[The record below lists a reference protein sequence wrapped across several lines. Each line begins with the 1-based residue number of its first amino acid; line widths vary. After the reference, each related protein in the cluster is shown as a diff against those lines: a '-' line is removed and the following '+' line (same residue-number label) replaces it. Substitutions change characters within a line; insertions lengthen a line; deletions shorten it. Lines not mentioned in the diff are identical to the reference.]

1 MKKLL
6 SMTLAFAMVFLAGCQ
21 QSGGTTTP
29 TTSQEP
35 STGSLTDGT
44 YTASK
49 PGMNADVEVEVTI
62 ADGKISDVKVTSD
75 EETPGIGGILVNSKG
90 ELKTNGGESPVT
102 RIPAAIVAGQTLKV
116 DTVTG
121 ATISSYAI
129 INAVADCIEQAG
141 GSKADFQT
149 EVAATPAE
157 DVSADVVVVGG
168 GGAGLVAAIAAG
180 ESGAKVVIIEKN
192 GEVGGDT
199 LVCGAIYNTPDEKL
213 QKEVTM
219 TDTVKTTVE
228 KALSEKPVSDE
239 HKALQ
244 AEVKKQWDQYKADG
258 RTDLFDSKEWYALQ
272 TWINGDEVA
281 NLDLVK
287 KLCYDSYDAYEWI
300 KDDLGMGFDD
310 KISQGAG
317 SLWQRTHTSTMKMG
331 TGFISTYLDKIGA
344 MDNVT
349 IVTEATGKSLVK
361 TDGKITGVVCEDK
374 NGNEFTVTANKGVV
388 FSTGGF
394 AANSK
399 MVQEYNTSGKWDD
412 LSKLMTTNRTS
423 SSQGDGIVMAKE
435 AGASL
440 TDMEQIQLLYLGNTK
455 DGQLTKYPP
464 RDVNGTD
471 QLIFINKNG
480 ERFVREDGRR
490 DEICLGV
497 LSQPD
502 AIFYMLESGDGKGY
516 VDIKDPEWRSAD
528 GFTFEYLEKNGYII
542 VADTLDEMAEKL
554 GCDKATLQAT
564 VDTFNNCV
572 DGKETDEF
580 GRTLY
585 SVKLEN
591 GPWVATPRQACVH
604 HTMGG
609 VTIDT
614 DTRVLDESGKAIEGL
629 YAAGEITGGIHG
641 ANRLGGNAVVDT
653 VVFGKAAGEQVIA
666 DNK

>member
-1 MKKLL
+1 MKKIITM
-6 SMTLAFAMVFLAGCQ
+6 SLAGALLLA
-21 QSGGTTTP
+21 SGCANKPAG
-29 TTSQEP
+29 SNAGA
-35 STGSLTDGT
+35 TGSLKDGT
-44 YTASK
+44 YTAAK
-49 PGMNADVEVEVTI
+49 PGMNADVEVEVKI
-62 ADGKISDVKVTSD
+62 ANGKIDAVTVTSN
-75 EETPGIGGILVNSKG
+75 EETPGIGGELVNAKG
-90 ELKTNGGESPVT
+90 EVKTNGGESPIT
-102 RIPAAIVAGQTLKV
+102 LIPKRIVEAQSIKV
-116 DTVTG
+116 DSVTG
-121 ATISSYAI
+121 ATITSYAI
-129 INAVADCIEQAG
+129 MNAVGDAIEQAG
-141 GSKADFQT
+141 GNKDDFKT
-149 EVAATPAE
+149 EVKSDEKIE
-157 DVSADVVVVGG
+157 DMTSDVVVVGG
-168 GGAGLVAAIAAG
+168 GGAGLAAAIAAG
-180 ESGAKVVIIEKN
+180 ADGATVTVIEKN

-244 AEVKKQWDQYKADG
+244 AEVKKQWDKYKADG

-272 TWINGDEVA
+272 TWINGDKVA

-361 TDGKITGVVCEDK
+361 SDDKITGVVCEDK

-388 FSTGGF
+388 LSTGGF

>member
-21 QSGGTTTP
+21 QSGGTTPP

-62 ADGKISDVKVTSD
+62 ADGKISDVKVTNDS
-75 EETPGIGGILVNSKG
+75 ETPGIGGVLENSKG
-90 ELKTNGGESPVT
+90 EIKTNGGESPVT

-199 LVCGAIYNTPDEKL
+199 LVCGAIYNAPDEAL

-219 TDTVKTTVE
+219 TDSVKTTIE
-228 KALSEKPVSDE
+228 KALAEEPVSEE

-244 AEVKKQWDQYKADG
+244 AEVQKQWDEYKASG

-272 TWINGDEVA
+272 TWINGDKVG

-287 KLCYDSYDAYEWI
+287 KLCYDAFEDYQYIE
-300 KDDLGMGFDD
+300 GMGMEFSD
-310 KISQGAG
+310 KINQGAG
-317 SLWQRTHTSTMKMG
+317 SLWQRTHTSTMQMG
-331 TGFISTYLDKIGA
+331 TGFISTYLDKIDA

-349 IVTEATGKSLVK
+349 IITEAAGKSLVV
-361 TDGKITGVVCEDK
+361 TDGKVTGVVCEDQH
-374 NGNEFTVTANKGVV
+374 GNEFTATASKGVV
-388 FSTGGF
+388 LATGGF

-399 MVQEYNTSGKWDD
+399 MVQEHNTSGKWND
-412 LSKLMTTNRTS
+412 LSKTMTTNRTS
-423 SSQGDGIVMAKE
+423 CSQGDGIVMAE
-435 AGASL
+435 AIGASL
-440 TDMEQIQLLYLGNTK
+440 TDMDQIQLLYLGNLK

-464 RDVNGTD
+464 RDANGTD
-471 QLIFINKNG
+471 QLIFVNKNG

-490 DEICLGV
+490 DQICLGV

-502 AIFYMLESGDGKGY
+502 AMFYMLECGDGAGY
-516 VDIKDPEWRSAD
+516 VDINDPDWRSAD
-528 GFTFEYLEKNGYII
+528 GFTFDYLKDNGYIL
-542 VADTLDEMAEKL
+542 VADTLEEMAEQI
-554 GCDKATLQAT
+554 GCDPETLKAT
-564 VDTFNNCV
+564 VDTFNACV
-572 DGKETDEF
+572 DGTATDEF
-580 GRTLY
+580 ERTLFT
-585 SVKLEN
+585 VKLEN
-591 GPWVATPRQACVH
+591 GPWVATARQACVH

-609 VTIDT
+609 LTIDT
-614 DTRVLDESGKAIEGL
+614 ETHVLDESGKPISGL

-653 VVFGKAAGEQVIA
+653 VVFGRAAGEQVIA

>member
-1 MKKLL
+1 M
-6 SMTLAFAMVFLAGCQ
+6 
-21 QSGGTTTP
+21 
-29 TTSQEP
+29 
-35 STGSLTDGT
+35 
-44 YTASK
+44 
-49 PGMNADVEVEVTI
+49 
-62 ADGKISDVKVTSD
+62 
-75 EETPGIGGILVNSKG
+75 
-90 ELKTNGGESPVT
+90 KTNGGESPIT
-102 RIPAAIVAGQTLKV
+102 LIPKRIVEGQSIKV
-116 DTVTG
+116 DSVTG
-121 ATISSYAI
+121 ATITSYAI
-129 INAVADCIEQAG
+129 MNAVGDAIEQAG
-141 GSKADFQT
+141 GNKDDFKT
-149 EVAATPAE
+149 EVKSSEKLE
-157 DVSADVVVVGG
+157 DMTSDVVVVGG
-168 GGAGLVAAIAAG
+168 GGAGLAAAIAAG
-180 ESGAKVVIIEKN
+180 ADGATVTVIEKN

-228 KALSEKPVSDE
+228 KALSEKPISDE

-244 AEVKKQWDQYKADG
+244 AEVKKQWDKYKADG

-272 TWINGDEVA
+272 TWINGDKVG

-317 SLWQRTHTSTMKMG
+317 SLWQRTHTSKMKMG
-331 TGFISTYLDKIGA
+331 TGFISTYLDKIDA

-361 TDGKITGVVCEDK
+361 K
-374 NGNEFTVTANKGVV
+374 
-388 FSTGGF
+388 
-394 AANSK
+394 
-399 MVQEYNTSGKWDD
+399 DD

-528 GFTFEYLEKNGYII
+528 GFTFEYLEKNGYIV

-564 VDTFNNCV
+564 VDAFNNCV

>member
-1 MKKLL
+1 MKKIITM
-6 SMTLAFAMVFLAGCQ
+6 SLAGALLLA
-21 QSGGTTTP
+21 SGCANKPAG
-29 TTSQEP
+29 SNAGA
-35 STGSLTDGT
+35 TGSLKDGT
-44 YTASK
+44 YTAAK
-49 PGMNADVEVEVTI
+49 PGMNADVEVEVKI
-62 ADGKISDVKVTSD
+62 ANGKIGAVTVTGN
-75 EETPGIGGILVNSKG
+75 EETPGIGGELVNAKG
-90 ELKTNGGESPVT
+90 EVKTNGGESPIT
-102 RIPAAIVAGQTLKV
+102 LIPKRIVEAQSIKV
-116 DTVTG
+116 DSVTG
-121 ATISSYAI
+121 ATITSYAI
-129 INAVADCIEQAG
+129 MNAVGDAIEQAG
-141 GSKADFQT
+141 GNKDDFKT
-149 EVAATPAE
+149 EVKSDEKIE
-157 DVSADVVVVGG
+157 DMTSDVVVVGG
-168 GGAGLVAAIAAG
+168 GGAGLAAAIAAG
-180 ESGAKVVIIEKN
+180 ADGATVTVIEKN

-244 AEVKKQWDQYKADG
+244 AEVKKQWDKYKADG

-272 TWINGDEVA
+272 TWINGDKVA

-361 TDGKITGVVCEDK
+361 SDDKITGVVCEDK

-388 FSTGGF
+388 LSTGGF

-554 GCDKATLQAT
+554 GCDKSTLQAT

>member
-1 MKKLL
+1 
-6 SMTLAFAMVFLAGCQ
+6 
-21 QSGGTTTP
+21 
-29 TTSQEP
+29 
-35 STGSLTDGT
+35 
-44 YTASK
+44 
-49 PGMNADVEVEVTI
+49 
-62 ADGKISDVKVTSD
+62 
-75 EETPGIGGILVNSKG
+75 
-90 ELKTNGGESPVT
+90 
-102 RIPAAIVAGQTLKV
+102 
-116 DTVTG
+116 
-121 ATISSYAI
+121 
-129 INAVADCIEQAG
+129 
-141 GSKADFQT
+141 
-149 EVAATPAE
+149 
-157 DVSADVVVVGG
+157 
-168 GGAGLVAAIAAG
+168 
-180 ESGAKVVIIEKN
+180 
-192 GEVGGDT
+192 
-199 LVCGAIYNTPDEKL
+199 
-213 QKEVTM
+213 M

-244 AEVKKQWDQYKADG
+244 AEVKKQWDKYKADG
-258 RTDLFDSKEWYALQ
+258 RTDLFDTKEWYALQ
-272 TWINGDEVA
+272 TWINGDKVG

-287 KLCYDSYDAYEWI
+287 KLCYDSYDAYECI

-317 SLWQRTHTSTMKMG
+317 SLWQRTHTSKMKMG
-331 TGFISTYLDKIGA
+331 TGFISTYLDKIDA

-361 TDGKITGVVCEDK
+361 KDDKITGVVCADR

-388 FSTGGF
+388 LSTGGF

-423 SSQGDGIVMAKE
+423 CSQGDGIVMAKE

-528 GFTFEYLEKNGYII
+528 GFTFEYLEKNGYIV

-564 VDTFNNCV
+564 VDAFNNCV

>member
-21 QSGGTTTP
+21 QSGGTTP

-62 ADGKISDVKVTSD
+62 ADGKISEVKVTNDS
-75 EETPGIGGILVNSKG
+75 ETPGIGGVLENSKG
-90 ELKTNGGESPVT
+90 EIKTNGGESPVT

-149 EVAATPAE
+149 EVAATPTE

-199 LVCGAIYNTPDEKL
+199 LVCGAIYNAPDEAL

-219 TDTVKTTVE
+219 TDSVKTTIE
-228 KALSEKPVSDE
+228 KALAEEPVSEE

-244 AEVKKQWDQYKADG
+244 AEVQKQWDEYKASG

-272 TWINGDEVA
+272 TWINGDKVG

-287 KLCYDSYDAYEWI
+287 KLCYDAFEDYQYIE
-300 KDDLGMGFDD
+300 GMGMEFSD
-310 KISQGAG
+310 KINQGAG
-317 SLWQRTHTSTMKMG
+317 SLWQRTHTSTMQMG
-331 TGFISTYLDKIGA
+331 TGFISTYLDKIDA

-349 IVTEATGKSLVK
+349 IITEAAGKSLVV
-361 TDGKITGVVCEDK
+361 TDGKVTGVVCEDQH
-374 NGNEFTVTANKGVV
+374 GNEFTATASKGVV
-388 FSTGGF
+388 LATGGF

-399 MVQEYNTSGKWDD
+399 MVQEHNTSGKWND
-412 LSKLMTTNRTS
+412 LSKTMTTNRTS
-423 SSQGDGIVMAKE
+423 CSQGDGIVMAE
-435 AGASL
+435 AIGASL
-440 TDMEQIQLLYLGNTK
+440 TDMDQIQLLYLGNLK

-464 RDVNGTD
+464 RDANGTD
-471 QLIFINKNG
+471 QLILTRTVKDS
-480 ERFVREDGRR
+480 FVK
-490 DEICLGV
+490 
-497 LSQPD
+497 
-502 AIFYMLESGDGKGY
+502 M
-516 VDIKDPEWRSAD
+516 VDVTKSA
-528 GFTFEYLEKNGYII
+528 
-542 VADTLDEMAEKL
+542 
-554 GCDKATLQAT
+554 
-564 VDTFNNCV
+564 
-572 DGKETDEF
+572 
-580 GRTLY
+580 
-585 SVKLEN
+585 
-591 GPWVATPRQACVH
+591 
-604 HTMGG
+604 
-609 VTIDT
+609 
-614 DTRVLDESGKAIEGL
+614 
-629 YAAGEITGGIHG
+629 
-641 ANRLGGNAVVDT
+641 
-653 VVFGKAAGEQVIA
+653 
-666 DNK
+666 